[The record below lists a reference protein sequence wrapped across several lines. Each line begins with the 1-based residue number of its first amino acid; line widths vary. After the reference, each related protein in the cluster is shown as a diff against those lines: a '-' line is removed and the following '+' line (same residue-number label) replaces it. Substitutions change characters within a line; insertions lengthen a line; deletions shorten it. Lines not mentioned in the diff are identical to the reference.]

1 MLMNILTYIIWC
13 LKMIENSLEGF
24 IAVRDI
30 LLLAPAEEI
39 VAMFNTEELQDY
51 LLENINLLLNF
62 DSHCLFLKKDMYEK
76 LLLIVNNGRF
86 KTEKVNR
93 LTQINYAI
101 IKINTEKCH
110 NNSIEEMNS
119 YILQQCKLRL
129 GKRLTLEY
137 MYDYKSLK
145 ETLLELMEYDADLL
159 NSLKNRSLFIN
170 ENNIFKILSST
181 AYMVTN
187 FKENLENDNI
197 LSFIREETTTITNI
211 LAIAKKTKMLTKELY
226 KSGIEITDYINK
238 EIKVPKIKQL

>member
-1 MLMNILTYIIWC
+1 
-13 LKMIENSLEGF
+13 MIENSLEGF

-39 VAMFNTEELQDY
+39 VAMFNTEELQNY

-197 LSFIREETTTITNI
+197 LSFIREETTTITNV

>member
-1 MLMNILTYIIWC
+1 
-13 LKMIENSLEGF
+13 MIENSLEGF

-129 GKRLTLEY
+129 VKRLTLEY

-197 LSFIREETTTITNI
+197 LSFIREETTTITNV

>member
-39 VAMFNTEELQDY
+39 VTMFNTEELQDY

-62 DSHCLFLKKDMYEK
+62 DSRCLFLKKDMYEK

-86 KTEKVNR
+86 KTENVNR
-93 LTQINYAI
+93 LTKINYAI

-110 NNSIEEMNS
+110 NNSTEEMNS

-137 MYDYKSLK
+137 MYDYKLLK
-145 ETLLELMEYDADLL
+145 ETLLELMEYDADLI

-170 ENNIFKILSST
+170 ENNLFKILSST

-197 LSFIREETTTITNI
+197 LSFIREETTTITNV

>member
-1 MLMNILTYIIWC
+1 
-13 LKMIENSLEGF
+13 MIENSLEGF

-39 VAMFNTEELQDY
+39 VTMFNTEELQDY

-62 DSHCLFLKKDMYEK
+62 DSRCLFLKKDMYEK

-197 LSFIREETTTITNI
+197 LSFIREETTTITNV

>member
-1 MLMNILTYIIWC
+1 
-13 LKMIENSLEGF
+13 MIENSLEGF

-39 VAMFNTEELQDY
+39 VTMFNTEELQDY

-62 DSHCLFLKKDMYEK
+62 DSRCLFLKKDMYEK
-76 LLLIVNNGRF
+76 LLLIVNNGRS
-86 KTEKVNR
+86 KTENVNR
-93 LTQINYAI
+93 LTKINYAI

-110 NNSIEEMNS
+110 NNSMEEMNS

-137 MYDYKSLK
+137 MYDYKLLK
-145 ETLLELMEYDADLL
+145 ETLLELMEYDADLI

-197 LSFIREETTTITNI
+197 LSFIREETTTITNV

>member
-137 MYDYKSLK
+137 MYDYKLLK
-145 ETLLELMEYDADLL
+145 ETLLELMEYDADLI

-197 LSFIREETTTITNI
+197 LSFIREETTTITNV

>member
-1 MLMNILTYIIWC
+1 
-13 LKMIENSLEGF
+13 MIENSLEGF

-39 VAMFNTEELQDY
+39 VAMFNTEELRDY

-62 DSHCLFLKKDMYEK
+62 DSRCLFLKKDIYEK

-86 KTEKVNR
+86 KTENVNR

-110 NNSIEEMNS
+110 NNSTEEMNS

-129 GKRLTLEY
+129 GKRQTLEY
-137 MYDYKSLK
+137 MYDYKLLK
-145 ETLLELMEYDADLL
+145 ETLLELMEYDADLI
-159 NSLKNRSLFIN
+159 NSLNNRSLFIN
-170 ENNIFKILSST
+170 ENNLFKILSST

-197 LSFIREETTTITNI
+197 LSFIREETTTITNV

-226 KSGIEITDYINK
+226 KSGIEITDYIN
-238 EIKVPKIKQL
+238 

>member
-1 MLMNILTYIIWC
+1 
-13 LKMIENSLEGF
+13 MIENSLEGF

-197 LSFIREETTTITNI
+197 LSFIREETTTITNV

-238 EIKVPKIKQL
+238 ELN

>member
-39 VAMFNTEELQDY
+39 VAMFNTEKLQDY

-86 KTEKVNR
+86 KTENVNR

-145 ETLLELMEYDADLL
+145 ETLLELMEYDVDLL

-197 LSFIREETTTITNI
+197 LSFIREETTTITNV
-211 LAIAKKTKMLTKELY
+211 LAIAEKTKMLTKELY

>member
-39 VAMFNTEELQDY
+39 VTMFNTEELQDY

-62 DSHCLFLKKDMYEK
+62 DSRCLFLKKDMYEK

-137 MYDYKSLK
+137 MYDYKPLK

-197 LSFIREETTTITNI
+197 LSFIREETTTITNV

>member
-1 MLMNILTYIIWC
+1 
-13 LKMIENSLEGF
+13 MIENSLEGF

-137 MYDYKSLK
+137 MYDYKSL
-145 ETLLELMEYDADLL
+145 LELMEYDADLL

-197 LSFIREETTTITNI
+197 LSFIREETTTITNV

>member
-1 MLMNILTYIIWC
+1 
-13 LKMIENSLEGF
+13 
-24 IAVRDI
+24 
-30 LLLAPAEEI
+30 
-39 VAMFNTEELQDY
+39 
-51 LLENINLLLNF
+51 
-62 DSHCLFLKKDMYEK
+62 MYEK

-86 KTEKVNR
+86 KTENVNR
-93 LTQINYAI
+93 LTKINYAI

-110 NNSIEEMNS
+110 NNSTEEMNS

-137 MYDYKSLK
+137 MYDYKLLK
-145 ETLLELMEYDADLL
+145 ETLLELMEYDADLI

-170 ENNIFKILSST
+170 ENNLFKILSST

-197 LSFIREETTTITNI
+197 LSFIREETTTITNV

>member
-1 MLMNILTYIIWC
+1 
-13 LKMIENSLEGF
+13 MIENSLEGF

-197 LSFIREETTTITNI
+197 LSFIREETTTITNV

-238 EIKVPKIKQL
+238 EINVAN

>member
-197 LSFIREETTTITNI
+197 LSFIREETTTITNV

>member
-39 VAMFNTEELQDY
+39 VAMFNTEELRDY

-197 LSFIREETTTITNI
+197 LSFIREETTTITNV

>member
-1 MLMNILTYIIWC
+1 
-13 LKMIENSLEGF
+13 MIENSLEGF

-39 VAMFNTEELQDY
+39 VTMFNTEELQDY

-62 DSHCLFLKKDMYEK
+62 DSRCLFLKKDIYEK

-197 LSFIREETTTITNI
+197 LSFIREETTTITNV

>member
-93 LTQINYAI
+93 LTKINYAI

-181 AYMVTN
+181 AYMVKN

-197 LSFIREETTTITNI
+197 LSFIREETTTITNV

>member
-39 VAMFNTEELQDY
+39 VTMFNTEELRDY

-62 DSHCLFLKKDMYEK
+62 DSRCLFLKKDIYEK

-86 KTEKVNR
+86 KIENVNR
-93 LTQINYAI
+93 LTKINYAI

-110 NNSIEEMNS
+110 NNSTEEMNS

-129 GKRLTLEY
+129 GKRITLEY
-137 MYDYKSLK
+137 MYDYKLLK
-145 ETLLELMEYDADLL
+145 ETLLELMEYDADLI

-197 LSFIREETTTITNI
+197 LSFIREETTTITNV

>member
-39 VAMFNTEELQDY
+39 VAMFNTEELRDY

-62 DSHCLFLKKDMYEK
+62 DSRCLFLKKDIYEK

-86 KTEKVNR
+86 KIENVNR
-93 LTQINYAI
+93 LTKINYAI

-110 NNSIEEMNS
+110 NNSTEEMNS

-129 GKRLTLEY
+129 GKRITLEY
-137 MYDYKSLK
+137 MYDYKLLK
-145 ETLLELMEYDADLL
+145 ETLLELMEYDADLI

-170 ENNIFKILSST
+170 ENNLFKILSST

-197 LSFIREETTTITNI
+197 LSFIREETTTITNV

>member
-76 LLLIVNNGRF
+76 LLLIVKNGRF

-145 ETLLELMEYDADLL
+145 ETLLELIEYDADLL

-197 LSFIREETTTITNI
+197 LSFIREETTTITNV

>member
-1 MLMNILTYIIWC
+1 
-13 LKMIENSLEGF
+13 MIENSLEGF

-39 VAMFNTEELQDY
+39 VTMFNTEELQDY

-62 DSHCLFLKKDMYEK
+62 DSRCLFLKKDIDEK

-86 KTEKVNR
+86 KTENVNR
-93 LTQINYAI
+93 LTKINYAI

-137 MYDYKSLK
+137 MYDYKLLK
-145 ETLLELMEYDADLL
+145 ETLLELMEYDADLI

-170 ENNIFKILSST
+170 ENNIFKIRNNFACKSIGISPISSRKIVPRSDASKRPCLSFAAPVNAPALNPNISLSSSSLLK
-181 AYMVTN
+181 A
-187 FKENLENDNI
+187 EQL
-197 LSFIREETTTITNI
+197 
-211 LAIAKKTKMLTKELY
+211 IAKNGCLPRLLFWWM
-226 KSGIEITDYINK
+226 D
-238 EIKVPKIKQL
+238 

>member
-39 VAMFNTEELQDY
+39 VTMFNTEELQDY

-62 DSHCLFLKKDMYEK
+62 DSRCLFLKKDMYEK

-197 LSFIREETTTITNI
+197 LSFIREETTTITNV

>member
-1 MLMNILTYIIWC
+1 
-13 LKMIENSLEGF
+13 MIENSLEGF

-137 MYDYKSLK
+137 MYDYKLLK
-145 ETLLELMEYDADLL
+145 ETLLELMEYDADLI

-197 LSFIREETTTITNI
+197 LSFIREETTTITNV

>member
-1 MLMNILTYIIWC
+1 
-13 LKMIENSLEGF
+13 MIENSLEGF

-145 ETLLELMEYDADLL
+145 ETLLELMEYDADLI

-197 LSFIREETTTITNI
+197 LSFIREETTTITNV

>member
-86 KTEKVNR
+86 KTENVNR

-145 ETLLELMEYDADLL
+145 ETLLELMEYDVDLL

-197 LSFIREETTTITNI
+197 LSFIREETTTITNV

>member
-62 DSHCLFLKKDMYEK
+62 DSHCLFLKKAMYEK

-197 LSFIREETTTITNI
+197 LSFIREETTTITNV

>member
-1 MLMNILTYIIWC
+1 
-13 LKMIENSLEGF
+13 MIENSLEGF

-39 VAMFNTEELQDY
+39 VAMFNTEKLQDY

-86 KTEKVNR
+86 KTENVNR

-145 ETLLELMEYDADLL
+145 ETLLELMEYDVDLL

-197 LSFIREETTTITNI
+197 LSFIREETTTITNV
-211 LAIAKKTKMLTKELY
+211 LAIAEKTKMLTKELY

>member
-39 VAMFNTEELQDY
+39 VAMFNTEELRDY

-62 DSHCLFLKKDMYEK
+62 DSRCLFLKKDIYEK

-86 KTEKVNR
+86 KTENVNR

-110 NNSIEEMNS
+110 NNSMEEMNS

-137 MYDYKSLK
+137 MYDYKLLK
-145 ETLLELMEYDADLL
+145 ETLLELMEYDADLI

-181 AYMVTN
+181 AYIVTN

-197 LSFIREETTTITNI
+197 LSFIREETTTITNV

>member
-1 MLMNILTYIIWC
+1 
-13 LKMIENSLEGF
+13 MIENSLEGF

-39 VAMFNTEELQDY
+39 VAMFNTEELRDY

-119 YILQQCKLRL
+119 YIKESYNKYHKHK
-129 GKRLTLEY
+129 GWKINDDLEMFIY
-137 MYDYKSLK
+137 FDK
-145 ETLLELMEYDADLL
+145 EILL
-159 NSLKNRSLFIN
+159 N
-170 ENNIFKILSST
+170 
-181 AYMVTN
+181 Y
-187 FKENLENDNI
+187 
-197 LSFIREETTTITNI
+197 
-211 LAIAKKTKMLTKELY
+211 
-226 KSGIEITDYINK
+226 
-238 EIKVPKIKQL
+238 KIK

>member
-1 MLMNILTYIIWC
+1 
-13 LKMIENSLEGF
+13 MIENSLEGF

-197 LSFIREETTTITNI
+197 LSFIREETTTITNV
-211 LAIAKKTKMLTKELY
+211 LAIA
-226 KSGIEITDYINK
+226 NK
-238 EIKVPKIKQL
+238 RII

>member
-1 MLMNILTYIIWC
+1 M
-13 LKMIENSLEGF
+13 
-24 IAVRDI
+24 
-30 LLLAPAEEI
+30 P
-39 VAMFNTEELQDY
+39 
-51 LLENINLLLNF
+51 
-62 DSHCLFLKKDMYEK
+62 FLKKKDIYEK

-86 KTEKVNR
+86 KTENVNR
-93 LTQINYAI
+93 LTKINYAI

-110 NNSIEEMNS
+110 NNSMEEMNS

-137 MYDYKSLK
+137 MYDYKLLK
-145 ETLLELMEYDADLL
+145 ETLLELMEYDADLI

-197 LSFIREETTTITNI
+197 LSFIREETTTITNV

>member
-110 NNSIEEMNS
+110 NNSMEEMNS

-137 MYDYKSLK
+137 MYDYKLLK
-145 ETLLELMEYDADLL
+145 ETLLELMEYDADLI

-197 LSFIREETTTITNI
+197 LSFIREETTTITNV

>member
-1 MLMNILTYIIWC
+1 
-13 LKMIENSLEGF
+13 
-24 IAVRDI
+24 
-30 LLLAPAEEI
+30 
-39 VAMFNTEELQDY
+39 MFNTEELQDY

-197 LSFIREETTTITNI
+197 LSFIREETTTITNV

>member
-39 VAMFNTEELQDY
+39 VTMFNTEELQDY

-197 LSFIREETTTITNI
+197 LSFIREETTTITNV

>member
-39 VAMFNTEELQDY
+39 VAMFNTEELRDY

-62 DSHCLFLKKDMYEK
+62 DSRCLFLKKDIYEK
-76 LLLIVNNGRF
+76 LLLIVNKGRF
-86 KTEKVNR
+86 KTENVNR

-110 NNSIEEMNS
+110 NNSTEEMNS

-137 MYDYKSLK
+137 MYDYKLLK
-145 ETLLELMEYDADLL
+145 ETLLELMEYDADLI

-170 ENNIFKILSST
+170 ENNLFKILSST

-197 LSFIREETTTITNI
+197 LSFIREETTTITNV